1 MSSPPDSLA
10 SEPFPPVEHAF
21 VEVAVNSG
29 QPARHPFTYARPQGM
44 EVRLGQAVFVPFGS
58 RLLQGIVLGQTDTP
72 PEQEARPVGALAD
85 PQPVLDGP
93 HRALARWLSER
104 YLAPLWEC
112 VATCLPAGYGQ
123 RSVTV
128 VSPVDVPLLFPSEPV
143 EQRLLQYLAEH
154 GQTALDTLREA
165 LGQVPND
172 LLQRLQA
179 RGQLTVAQGLARPA
193 GRPRMERRV
202 ALVAEPEF
210 ARKHAQELVE
220 RTPRSVAARVLEQLA
235 KAHDTTLTEVR
246 ELGGTRRHLDELVEG
261 GWLHEYEARVER
273 DPIAERLE
281 EPLPP
286 ATLTEAQAVVVETIV
301 GAPGEY
307 LLHGVTGS
315 GKTEVYLELARRT
328 IAAGRGVIVL
338 VPEISLTPQAIRRYG
353 EQFPAE
359 TAVLHSGL
367 STGELYDQWHRIQ
380 RGEARVVVG
389 SRSAVFAPVQNLG
402 LVVLD
407 EEHEWTYKQADPQP
421 RYHARDAAAELCRL
435 TGATLVLGSATP
447 DVTTYHRAEVGTLTR
462 LDLSSRVMGVA
473 GGETQTVPLP
483 NITIVDMREE
493 LKAGNRGV
501 FSVPLRNGLRR
512 ALDEGEQS
520 ILFVNRRGAAR
531 FLLCRA
537 CGHLPTCPSCALP
550 MGLDTRDPL
559 HPLVFCHHCGR
570 SRTQETTCPE
580 CGSARY
586 RPFGVG
592 TQRIEEEAR
601 RAFPR
606 ARVARW
612 DSDAASRKG
621 SHERILQAL
630 EAREIDI
637 LVGTQMLAKGLDLP
651 AMTVVGVV
659 DADVGLSLPDYV
671 AHERT
676 FQLLSQVAGRAGRRE
691 RLGEVYIQTYEPDA
705 PPIRAAAEHDYRGF
719 FAHETQHRRRA
730 SYPPFARLARLTYR
744 HANQERG
751 LEHASQVADELRT
764 RRDAAGWPD
773 PDVLGPTPSY
783 VRRLR
788 GEYRWHILLRGHD
801 PRALLEQVTLGR
813 RWSVDIDPVSL
824 L

>member
-1 MSSPPDSLA
+1 MSSAPDSLA

-29 QPARHPFTYARPQGM
+29 QPARHPFTYARPEGM

-58 RLLQGIVLGQTDTP
+58 RLLQGIVLGQADTP
-72 PEQEARPVGALAD
+72 PEQEARPLGALAD

-128 VSPVDVPLLFPSEPV
+128 VSPVDVPLLLPSEPV

-172 LLQRLQA
+172 LLQRLQG

-210 ARKHAQELVE
+210 ARRHAQELVE
-220 RTPRSVAARVLEQLA
+220 RTPRSVAARVLERLA
-235 KAHDTTLTEVR
+235 EAHDTTLTEVR
-246 ELGGTRRHLDELVEG
+246 ELGGTRRHIDELVEG
-261 GWLHEYEARVER
+261 GWLREYEARVER

-389 SRSAVFAPVQNLG
+389 SRSAVFAPVQHLG

-447 DVTTYHRAEVGTLTR
+447 DVTTYHRAEVGALTR
-462 LDLSSRVMGVA
+462 LDLSSRVMGLA

-537 CGHLPTCPSCALP
+537 CGHLPTCPSCALA

-570 SRTQETTCPE
+570 GRTQETTCPE
-580 CGSARY
+580 CGSASY

-705 PPIRAAAEHDYRGF
+705 PPIRAAAEYDYRGF

>member
-1 MSSPPDSLA
+1 MSSATPP
-10 SEPFPPVEHAF
+10 SESFPLVERAF

-29 QPARHPFTYARPQGM
+29 QPALHPFTYAHPEGL

-58 RLLQGIVLGQTDTP
+58 RLLQGIVLGETDTP
-72 PEQEARPVGALAD
+72 PEQEARPVEAIAD
-85 PQPVLDGP
+85 PQPVLDAA
-93 HRALARWLSER
+93 HRELAKWLSEH
-104 YLAPLWEC
+104 YLAPLWDC
-112 VATCLPAGYGQ
+112 VTTCLPSGYGQ
-123 RSVTV
+123 RSVTII
-128 VSPVDVPLLFPSEPV
+128 SPVDVPLLLPSEPGD
-143 EQRLLQYLAEH
+143 QRVLQYLAEN
-154 GQTALDTLREA
+154 GQTALDALREA
-165 LGQVPND
+165 LGQAPMD
-172 LLQRLQA
+172 QLRRLQDS
-179 RGQLTVAQGLARPA
+179 GHLTVTQGLVRPA

-202 ALVAEPEF
+202 ALVAEREF
-210 ARKHAQELVE
+210 ARRRASELAE
-220 RTPRSVAARVLEQLA
+220 RTPRSVAARILERLA
-235 KAHDTTLTEVR
+235 TEGDTTLTAIR
-246 ELGGTRRHLDELVEG
+246 ELGAQRRHLDELAAE
-261 GWLHEYEARVER
+261 GWLREYEERVER
-273 DPIAERLE
+273 DPIAERLPE
-281 EPLPP
+281 ALPP
-286 ATLTEAQAVVVETIV
+286 ATLTKEQGGVVEAIA

-328 IAAGRGVIVL
+328 LAAGRGAIVL

-359 TAVLHSGL
+359 VAVLHSSL
-367 STGELYDQWHRIQ
+367 STGELYDQWYRIQ
-380 RGEARVVVG
+380 RGEARLVVG

-407 EEHEWTYKQADPQP
+407 EEHEWTYKQVDPQP
-421 RYHARDAAAELCRL
+421 RYHTRDAAARLCSL

-447 DVTTYHRAEVGTLTR
+447 DVTTYHRSEVGALTR
-462 LDLSSRVMGVA
+462 LNLDARVMSLED
-473 GGETQTVPLP
+473 GETQAVPLP
-483 NITIVDMREE
+483 DITVVDMREE
-493 LKAGNRGV
+493 LKAGNRGI
-501 FSVPLRNGLRR
+501 FSVPLRNALRR
-512 ALDEGEQS
+512 ALEEEEQS

-537 CGHLPTCPSCALP
+537 CGHLPTCPTCALA

-570 SRTQETTCPE
+570 SRTQETTCPA

-601 RAFPR
+601 RSFPH

-630 EAREIDI
+630 EAREVDI

-691 RLGEVYIQTYEPDA
+691 RRGEVYIQTYEPDA
-705 PPIRAAAEHDYRGF
+705 PPVRAAAEHDYRGF

-730 SYPPFARLARLTYR
+730 SYPPFARMARLTYR
-744 HANQERG
+744 HGNQERG
-751 LEHASQVADELRT
+751 LEHASQVASELRT

-773 PDVLGPTPSY
+773 PDVLGPTPAY
-783 VRRLR
+783 VRRVR
-788 GEYRWHILLRGHD
+788 GEYRWHILLRGRD

>member
-1 MSSPPDSLA
+1 MSSAPRSPE
-10 SEPFPPVEHAF
+10 SEPYPLVERAF

-29 QPARHPFTYARPQGM
+29 QPARHPFTYAVPEGL

-58 RLLQGIVLGQTDTP
+58 RVLQGIVVGETDTP
-72 PEQEARPVGALAD
+72 PEQDARPLEAVAD
-85 PQPVLDGP
+85 PKPVLDRA
-93 HRALARWLSER
+93 HRELARWLSGR

-112 VATCLPAGYGQ
+112 VATCLPSGYGQ

-128 VSPVDVPLLFPSEPV
+128 VSPVDLPLLLPSEPAD
-143 EQRLLQYLAEH
+143 QRVLRYLAEH

-172 LLQRLQA
+172 LLKRLQES
-179 RGQLTVAQGLARPA
+179 GHLTVAQGLARPA

-202 ALVAEPEF
+202 ALAAEPEF
-210 ARKHAQELVE
+210 ARRHARELAE
-220 RTPRSVAARVLEQLA
+220 RSARSVAARILERLA
-235 KAHDTTLTEVR
+235 EARDTTLTEIR
-246 ELGGTRRHLDELVEG
+246 DLGATRRHLDELAEG
-261 GWLHEYEARVER
+261 GWLREYEARVER
-273 DPIAERLE
+273 DPIAERAE
-281 EPLPP
+281 AGAP
-286 ATLTEAQAVVVETIV
+286 AAVLTEEQAAVVERIA
-301 GAPGEY
+301 GGPGEY

-328 IAAGRGVIVL
+328 LAAGKGAIVL
-338 VPEISLTPQAIRRYG
+338 VPEISLTPQAIQRYG
-353 EQFPAE
+353 EQFPADI
-359 TAVLHSGL
+359 AVLHSGL
-367 STGELYDQWHRIQ
+367 STGELYDQWYRIQ
-380 RGEARVVVG
+380 RGEARLVVG
-389 SRSAVFAPVQNLG
+389 SRSAAFAPVAKPG

-407 EEHEWTYKQADPQP
+407 EEHEWTYKQSDPQP

-447 DVTTYHRAEVGTLTR
+447 DVTTYHRSEVGTLTR
-462 LDLSSRVMGVA
+462 LELPSRVMPLGE
-473 GGETQTVPLP
+473 GETQAVPLP
-483 NITIVDMREE
+483 DVAVVDMREE
-493 LKAGNRGV
+493 LKSGNRGV
-501 FSVPLRNGLRR
+501 FSVPLRNALRR
-512 ALDEGEQS
+512 ALEEEQQS

-537 CGHLPTCPSCALP
+537 CGYLPTCPTCSLA
-550 MGLDTRDPL
+550 MGLDTRDAI
-559 HPLVFCHHCGR
+559 HPRIFCHHCGR
-570 SRTQETTCPE
+570 GRTQETTCPE

-592 TQRIEEEAR
+592 TQRIEQEAR
-601 RAFPR
+601 RAFPK

-621 SHERILQAL
+621 SHERILQSL
-630 EAREIDI
+630 EAREVDI

-691 RLGEVYIQTYEPDA
+691 RRGEVYIQTYEPEA
-705 PPIRAAAEHDYRGF
+705 PPIRAAAEHDYAGF
-719 FAHETQHRRRA
+719 FAHESQHRRRA
-730 SYPPFARLARLTYR
+730 GYPPFARLARLTYR
-744 HANQERG
+744 HGNQERG
-751 LEHASQVADELRT
+751 LEHASQVAAELRT

-773 PDVLGPTPSY
+773 PDVLGPTPAY

-788 GEYRWHILLRGHD
+788 GEYRWHILLRGRD
-801 PRALLEQVTLGR
+801 PRALLDQVTLGR

>member
-1 MSSPPDSLA
+1 MSSAPRSPE
-10 SEPFPPVEHAF
+10 SEPYPLVERAF
-21 VEVAVNSG
+21 VQVAVNSG
-29 QPARHPFTYARPQGM
+29 QPARHPFTYAVPEGL

-58 RLLQGIVLGQTDTP
+58 RVLQGIVVGETDTP
-72 PEQEARPVGALAD
+72 PEQEARPLEAVAD
-85 PQPVLDGP
+85 PQPVLDGA
-93 HRALARWLSER
+93 HRELARWLSGR

-112 VATCLPAGYGQ
+112 VATCLPSGYGQ

-128 VSPVDVPLLFPSEPV
+128 VSPVDLPLLLPSEPAD
-143 EQRLLQYLAEH
+143 QRVLRYLSEH

-172 LLQRLQA
+172 LLKRLQES
-179 RGQLTVAQGLARPA
+179 GHLTVAQGLARPA

-202 ALVAEPEF
+202 ALAAEPEF
-210 ARKHAQELVE
+210 ARRHARE
-220 RTPRSVAARVLEQLA
+220 RADRSARSVAARILERLA
-235 KAHDTTLTEVR
+235 EARDTTLTEVR
-246 ELGGTRRHLDELVEG
+246 EMGATRRHLDELAEG
-261 GWLHEYEARVER
+261 GWLREYEARVER
-273 DPIAERLE
+273 DPIAERAE
-281 EPLPP
+281 EAAP
-286 ATLTEAQAVVVETIV
+286 AAVLTEEQAAVVERIA

-328 IAAGRGVIVL
+328 LAAGKGAIVL
-338 VPEISLTPQAIRRYG
+338 VPEISLTPQAIQRYG

-359 TAVLHSGL
+359 IAVLHSGL
-367 STGELYDQWHRIQ
+367 STGELYDQWYRIQ
-380 RGEARVVVG
+380 RGEARLVVG
-389 SRSAVFAPVQNLG
+389 SRSAAFAPVANPG

-407 EEHEWTYKQADPQP
+407 EEHEWTYKQSDPQP

-447 DVTTYHRAEVGTLTR
+447 DVTTYHRSEVGTLSR
-462 LDLSSRVMGVA
+462 LELPSRVMSLGE
-473 GGETQTVPLP
+473 GETQAVALP
-483 NITIVDMREE
+483 DVAVVDMREE
-493 LKAGNRGV
+493 LKSGNRGV
-501 FSVPLRNGLRR
+501 FSVPLRNALRR
-512 ALDEGEQS
+512 ALEEEEQS

-537 CGHLPTCPSCALP
+537 CGYLPSCPTCSLA
-550 MGLDTRDPL
+550 MGLDTRDPI
-559 HPLVFCHHCGR
+559 HPRIFCHHCGR
-570 SRTQETTCPE
+570 GRTQETTCPE

-592 TQRIEEEAR
+592 TQRIEQEAR
-601 RAFPR
+601 RAFPK

-621 SHERILQAL
+621 SHERILQSL
-630 EAREIDI
+630 ESREVDI

-691 RLGEVYIQTYEPDA
+691 RRGEVYIQTYEPEA
-705 PPIRAAAEHDYRGF
+705 PPIRAAAEHDYAGF
-719 FAHETQHRRRA
+719 FAHESQHRRRA
-730 SYPPFARLARLTYR
+730 GYPPFARLARLSYR
-744 HANQERG
+744 HGNQERG
-751 LEHASQVADELRT
+751 LEHASQMAAELRT

-773 PDVLGPTPSY
+773 PDVLGPTPAY

-788 GEYRWHILLRGHD
+788 GEYRWHILLRGRD
-801 PRALLEQVTLGR
+801 PRALLDQVTLGR